1 MWYKEHLY
9 CMVSDAKQNSKLI
22 KHNKDSLH
30 SKFAKKL
37 TNNSSGQQNS
47 KKGIPF
53 NRHYWEKI

>member
-1 MWYKEHLY
+1 
-9 CMVSDAKQNSKLI
+9 MVSDAKQNSKLI

-53 NRHYWEKI
+53 NRHY